1 MTLERKSHRLNARV
15 PAALV
20 ARMDFVIRNTDT
32 IAESR
37 SAALL
42 AALEAWLPVQE
53 DRLRE
58 LGVLTKK
65 AR

>member
-1 MTLERKSHRLNARV
+1 MTPERKSHRLNARV

-20 ARMDFVIRNTDT
+20 ARMDFIIRNTDS
-32 IAESR
+32 IKENR

-42 AALEAWLPVQE
+42 AALEIWLSTEE
-53 DRLRE
+53 DRLRT
-58 LGVLTKK
+58 LGILPKK